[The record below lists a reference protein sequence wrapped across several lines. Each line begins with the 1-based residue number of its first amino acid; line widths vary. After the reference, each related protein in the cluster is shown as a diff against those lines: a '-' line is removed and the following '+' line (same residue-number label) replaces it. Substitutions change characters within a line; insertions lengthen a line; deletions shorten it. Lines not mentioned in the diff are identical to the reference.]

1 MLSTISFVL
10 IILPMIL
17 APMQIDHTNALAAK
31 ETSLA
36 ERKKKKIDH
45 LVDVNQ
51 VHLILNIWRV
61 GCTQDE

>member
-1 MLSTISFVL
+1 
-10 IILPMIL
+10 
-17 APMQIDHTNALAAK
+17 MQIDHSNALAAK

-45 LVDVNQ
+45 LADVNQ

-61 GCTQDE
+61 GCTKGE